1 MDDSTR
7 MLLETL
13 PIISRIT
20 GGYETLTDRRGVRI
34 KTVDSEGK
42 EIAELKG
49 LVFDL
54 ARQAAES
61 GTLTAGPSQI
71 VESAEAW
78 SLPIGDYVLSASNLE
93 RVLRDDQLQESLK
106 QALPFIARV
115 AGGEAVI
122 FDAEGQ
128 RLASY
133 DPTGEENRFIGKVSV
148 AAREAMHTQRPVIGQ
163 SMSDIGAVAV
173 RIPITKRFGFGF
185 NNLHGVQRQQKL
197 IEEFKKFQYARYSF
211 SDIVG
216 SSEAIKKVSNM
227 ASYVSKGVSSV
238 LITGETGTGKELF
251 AQSIHNASDRASK
264 PFVAINCGAIPATII
279 ESYLFGYDEGAFTGA
294 KKSGNPGAFEQ
305 ADGGTIFLDEL
316 GETDFTLQSKLLRVL
331 QEREVTRIGGAKPI
345 QVDVRVIASTNRD
358 LLDMVRTGKFREDLF
373 YRLNVVQIKV
383 PPLRDRLDDIPDF
396 IRVFVNRY
404 NKLLGKFVMG
414 VSGECRKRFQLH
426 NWPGNVRELQNCI
439 EYAMNV
445 ISINENCI
453 EIEHLPQ
460 YLQTGHG
467 GAGAKQTILSLAEA
481 VRATERDCVLRA
493 LKASGG
499 SRQETARLLG
509 ISTTT
514 LWRKMVEMGLESG
527 ETK

>member
-1 MDDSTR
+1 M
-7 MLLETL
+7 
-13 PIISRIT
+13 
-20 GGYETLTDRRGVRI
+20 
-34 KTVDSEGK
+34 
-42 EIAELKG
+42 
-49 LVFDL
+49 
-54 ARQAAES
+54 
-61 GTLTAGPSQI
+61 
-71 VESAEAW
+71 
-78 SLPIGDYVLSASNLE
+78 
-93 RVLRDDQLQESLK
+93 
-106 QALPFIARV
+106 
-115 AGGEAVI
+115 
-122 FDAEGQ
+122 
-128 RLASY
+128 
-133 DPTGEENRFIGKVSV
+133 
-148 AAREAMHTQRPVIGQ
+148 
-163 SMSDIGAVAV
+163 
-173 RIPITKRFGFGF
+173 
-185 NNLHGVQRQQKL
+185 
-197 IEEFKKFQYARYSF
+197 
-211 SDIVG
+211 
-216 SSEAIKKVSNM
+216 
-227 ASYVSKGVSSV
+227 
-238 LITGETGTGKELF
+238 
-251 AQSIHNASDRASK
+251 
-264 PFVAINCGAIPATII
+264 AINCGAIPATII